1 MGGLIDLDAMETTRA
16 NRKMGKIKFGMGK
29 FNKLEMGKLKQSKLG
44 KLMWLLSRISY
55 IEIISLSKGC
65 FKRPD
70 HPSLSQT
77 LIC

>member
-44 KLMWLLSRISY
+44 KLIAAAFS
-55 IEIISLSKGC
+55 
-65 FKRPD
+65 D
-70 HPSLSQT
+70 
-77 LIC
+77 